1 MKEIK
6 TNRFAKEESINFDA
20 HPITNTKPSSTP
32 VKKPTIR
39 QNLGQDSLHSINKFQ
54 ITVPKKRVRI
64 RHAFEIYGD
73 QLQALKKIQDASRD
87 LDDSKLPSLAD
98 MAREAFDDFIKA
110 RAKSLENIDISYE

>member
-6 TNRFAKEESINFDA
+6 TSRFAKEEEINFEA
-20 HPITNTKPSSTP
+20 QPITNTRPPSTP
-32 VKKPTIR
+32 PKKAAVR
-39 QNLGQDSLHSINKFQ
+39 ENVVQQNISNVHKFKIN
-54 ITVPKKRVRI
+54 VPKKRVRI

-87 LDDSKLPSLAD
+87 LDELNSPSLAD
-98 MAREAFDDFIKA
+98 MARQAFDDFIKM